1 MRKKIKNNYGI
12 YGAMGLSSVVKGM
25 GGFTKDIKI
34 NPEVAEKL
42 KAELFEWDGE
52 FYPKVAFEWKNPDD
66 LYKLCINQQIEINRL
81 RSINRTQR
89 NKINVE
95 KKEVRYLRNLNSKY
109 SNQLDQY
116 ILLKDRAIEFVE
128 RYLRVNLE
136 AFDTKSLLE
145 KILKILNKD
154 VI

>member
-1 MRKKIKNNYGI
+1 MIFDVDDVYKIEEDYK
-12 YGAMGLSSVVKGM
+12 
-25 GGFTKDIKI
+25 
-34 NPEVAEKL
+34 EKL
-42 KAELFEWDGE
+42 
-52 FYPKVAFEWKNPDD
+52 
-66 LYKLCINQQIEINRL
+66 
-81 RSINRTQR
+81 
-89 NKINVE
+89 E
-95 KKEVRYLRNLNSKY
+95 KKDKEIEYLRNLNRKY

-116 ILLKDRAIEFVE
+116 ILLKDRVIEFVE